1 MDGVIIESYI
11 IGENPLCRIDFS
23 YCVGEKYVNLKR
35 DYHFKN
41 HGVDRNNVRLCAIT
55 VPAKEYDE
63 KIKELSEKG
72 E

>member
-1 MDGVIIESYI
+1 M
-11 IGENPLCRIDFS
+11 
-23 YCVGEKYVNLKR
+23 YVNLKR

-41 HGVDRNNVRLCAIT
+41 HGVDKNNVRLRAIT